1 MNIDTSRDYTVILFN
16 FEQHVFQ
23 VNTLIKLGVVKE
35 VRQVVRLNNRHSNI
49 YVHMFLYIVLRITKT
64 LHDLLMIITQFK
76 ATNQYMACYF
86 IHYQTRLE

>member
-1 MNIDTSRDYTVILFN
+1 MNIDISRDYTVILFD
-16 FEQHVFQ
+16 FEHVFQ
-23 VNTLIKLGVVKE
+23 VNTPIKLGVVKE

-49 YVHMFLYIVLRITKT
+49 HVHMFLHIVLRITKT

-76 ATNQYMACYF
+76 ATYQYMACHF